1 MTVIDQILNEWA
13 FRCHDGIVN
22 MNDPKK
28 VKILNEILEKYNL
41 VEQEEEQS
49 IDDKINTILSSLTD
63 DEKSKIYKSLVKAKN
78 KIRKVEDKDNEE
90 IKKALEKKQIP
101 EDIIEYIVLKA
112 DNQDQTE
119 EIKNIIDNI
128 TFSSLP
134 VEGNLNEF
142 AKKKIENIKWLNDLN
157 VSQAG
162 LSLGK
167 GEILLTILFNG
178 AKLSTSTQKKI
189 DIVIGTAGK
198 TANVEIKQKGAV
210 ISKEGRSSAYQKM
223 WSDPIL
229 EPKKGEK
236 EISFRDKYQLNPNL
250 KLSTWT
256 PIFDRFN
263 NLPNEEKASYVK
275 DINKLLPKYGFEG
288 ELSTNDFSTLKKLC
302 KKVAYLAVGDYIKD
316 KKIVLMNSDL
326 DYIILGGNAKDAEE
340 IITNNNIHTDT
351 SFIPRISYNSL
362 PDSSFLEENLLELSN
377 TDHFQLR
384 VSERGNVLDVLNLN
398 DIPLK
403 GYKFT
408 EVKEKLKANISNE
421 LKDRAEKIL
430 GKDIPSS
437 TTYDVGIKIL
447 KPMLVVDGEE
457 HSLKLYTKSTK
468 QIKNEKDEVIGIR
481 EIDNIGTLYFAV
493 VADNTVTTLLLL
505 NKEDDNDLYFQIKDH
520 INRKKG
526 GDKEAKIL
534 TPPNHV
540 YKIDLDELMGK
551 EKEKQSVELIDPQ
564 TLPYKIRTDYRVG
577 ANFDHE
583 KFKTGKIVA
592 TSAGSGGKG
601 DSRGMVDWID
611 VKYPELFLR
620 GGKLTDTRR
629 FERILTLASSLI
641 KK

>member
-13 FRCHDGIVN
+13 FRCHDGIVD
-22 MNDPKK
+22 MNNPEK

-49 IDDKINTILSSLTD
+49 IDDKINTILSSLKD
-63 DEKSKIYKSLVKAKN
+63 DEKEKIYQVLKKTKD
-78 KIRKVEDKDNEE
+78 KIRKTKDGKDIEENIKDKL
-90 IKKALEKKQIP
+90 LEKQIP
-101 EDIIEYIVLKA
+101 ENLAEYIVLKA
-112 DNQDQTE
+112 EKKDQIDELDNLINSTSLRELREKE
-119 EIKNIIDNI
+119 EKNLTKEAGNLDWINNI
-128 TFSSLP
+128 TATQGSLS
-134 VEGNLNEF
+134 
-142 AKKKIENIKWLNDLN
+142 I
-157 VSQAG
+157 
-162 LSLGK
+162 GK
-167 GEILLTILFNG
+167 GELLLTILMDN
-178 AKLSTSTQKKI
+178 ALLVSKKGV
-189 DIVIGTAGK
+189 DIEVTGRD
-198 TANVEIKQKGAV
+198 VEIKQSSETGGAI
-210 ISKEGRSSAYQKM
+210 ISQSGRSESYKQM
-223 WSDPIL
+223 WD
-229 EPKKGEK
+229 EK
-236 EISFRDKYQLNPNL
+236 IFDNGNKSFKEKWLQGI
-250 KLSTWT
+250 KTKISTWT
-256 PIFDRFN
+256 PIYERFKLIEN
-263 NLPNEEKASYVK
+263 KVDYIK
-275 DINKLLPKYGFEG
+275 DLNTLIKKYGFDEEG
-288 ELSTNDFSTLKKLC
+288 LSTQDFNSIKQLC
-302 KKVAYLAVGDYIKD
+302 KKIAYLAVGEYLNKKD
-316 KKIVLMNSDL
+316 LILMNNNL
-326 DYIILGGNAKDAEE
+326 DYV
-340 IITNNNIHTDT
+340 IITDKNQILDNSNIYTN
-351 SFIPRISYNSL
+351 SAFIPRISYKEPLDLNEQNKIIEEITD
-362 PDSSFLEENLLELSN
+362 DSISELMGS
-377 TDHFQLR
+377 DHFQLR

-398 DIPLK
+398 DVPLK
-403 GYKFT
+403 NYKFT
-408 EVKEKLKANISNE
+408 EVKEKLKTNISDE
-421 LKDRAEKIL
+421 LKERAEKIL

-447 KPMLVVDGEE
+447 KPILVVDGEE
-457 HSLKLYTKSTK
+457 HPLKLYAKSTK
-468 QIKNEKDEVIGIR
+468 QVKNEKDEVIGIR